1 MFTVLIANPKG
12 GSGKTTLATNLAGYF
27 ATRGRHVVLSDM
39 DRQRSASGWLAR
51 RPESLPLIHGLDGR
65 GKHADSL
72 SADWTIIDSPAGLHG
87 DKLSEAVKRADLI
100 VVPIQPSAF
109 DMDAT
114 QDFLAILREE
124 KAVRKERTFVAMVG
138 MRVDSRTLSAAK
150 LQEFLAQADF
160 PVMTNLRD
168 GQIYMQAAEQGRSL
182 FDMRPSLVNRDLQQ
196 WAPLLHWLINAERH
210 ADRNAK

>member
-1 MFTVLIANPKG
+1 MSTVLIANPKG

-39 DRQRSASGWLAR
+39 DRQRSASDWLAR

-87 DKLSEAVKRADLI
+87 DKLSEAVKRADLV

-109 DMDAT
+109 DMTVT
-114 QDFLAILREE
+114 QDFLTILREE

-168 GQIYMQAAEQGRSL
+168 GQIYVQAAEQGRSL

-196 WAPLLHWLINAERH
+196 WAPLLHWLIKQNGM
-210 ADRNAK
+210 